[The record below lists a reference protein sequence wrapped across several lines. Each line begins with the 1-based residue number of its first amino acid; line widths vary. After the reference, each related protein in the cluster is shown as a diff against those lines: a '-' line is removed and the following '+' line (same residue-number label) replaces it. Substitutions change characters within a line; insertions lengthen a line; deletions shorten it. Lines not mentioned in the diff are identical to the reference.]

1 MTSLQRLIQYQPQT
15 SIIQTTFRWLLGLA
29 LLNAG
34 ISHLTVA
41 RVEFL
46 AQVPRW
52 VPIDHDFV
60 VVASGIAEIALGAAL
75 IVLPRYRVLI
85 GWITA
90 AFFIVIFPGNI
101 WQFIDRIDAFGMNSD
116 AARAV
121 RLLFQPVL
129 IAWALWSTGAWQA
142 WRNRHHPSS
151 SAQ

>member
-1 MTSLQRLIQYQPQT
+1 MTTIQRLIQYQPHT
-15 SIIQTTFRWLLGLA
+15 SIIQTAFRWLLGLA

-34 ISHLTVA
+34 ISHLTFA

-46 AQVPRW
+46 AQVPSW
-52 VPIDHDFV
+52 VPIDRDFV
-60 VVASGIAEIALGAAL
+60 VVASGIVEIVLGAAL

-85 GWITA
+85 GWIAA
-90 AFFIVIFPGNI
+90 AFFVVIFPGNI

-129 IAWALWSTGAWQA
+129 VAWALWSTGAWEA
-142 WRNRHHPSS
+142 WCNRHRPSS
-151 SAQ
+151 GVR